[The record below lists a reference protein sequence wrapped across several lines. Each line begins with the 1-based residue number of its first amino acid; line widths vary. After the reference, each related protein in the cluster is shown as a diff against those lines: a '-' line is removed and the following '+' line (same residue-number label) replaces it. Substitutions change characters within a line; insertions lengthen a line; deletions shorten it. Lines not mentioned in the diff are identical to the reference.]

1 MSDPASD
8 PNAAALAR
16 MPEVWQRL
24 LATHVADRHGRCRG
38 CRWQTRSAD
47 LWPCNLYLLAAAA
60 QRMASAPGVRSVAHD
75 LEGS

>member
-1 MSDPASD
+1 MSDAALD
-8 PNAAALAR
+8 PNAAALAH

-24 LATHVADRHGRCRG
+24 LATHVPDPHGRCSG

-60 QRMASAPGVRSVAHD
+60 QRMAKAPGGRSVGHD